1 MVSVKLTEN
10 SRLGSRCTING
21 LERMTEITQNDSASI
36 PLSRAIVGLSDENLM
51 FTFEE
56 SDREGILLLNEKLL
70 KIGFEELGKELGS
83 AEDLCDLL
91 LPKKELSKAKPKPK
105 AKKSSKTTKK
115 SSLSED

>member
-1 MVSVKLTEN
+1 M
-10 SRLGSRCTING
+10 
-21 LERMTEITQNDSASI
+21 I
-36 PLSRAIVGLSDENLM
+36 PLLSL
-51 FTFEE
+51 FVVLSLVYQIKTTFEE

-91 LPKKELSKAKPKPK
+91 LPKKELPKAKPKPK